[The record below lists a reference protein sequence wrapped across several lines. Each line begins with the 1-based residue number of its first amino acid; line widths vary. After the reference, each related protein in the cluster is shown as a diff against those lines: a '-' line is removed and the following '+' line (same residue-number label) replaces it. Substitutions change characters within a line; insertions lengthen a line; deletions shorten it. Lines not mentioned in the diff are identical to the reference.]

1 MPPLK
6 STTKCQA
13 VEQELDEQL
22 YSADIVASLSAE
34 IAFGKNQI
42 EQALSLAEQAAA
54 MAHKMGGICGEGIVR
69 QVWGRSLA
77 GMSPPRW
84 DEAEEQMAESLR
96 LFELCEAHLFAARIR
111 IYWGIICRDRG
122 NADAALEHFEKAAS
136 QWTASNIPWE
146 MERVNKLIAE
156 LPKA

>member
-6 STTKCQA
+6 SMAKCRA

-34 IAFGKNQI
+34 IALGKNQV

-54 MAHKMGGICGEGIVR
+54 TAHKMGGICSEGMAR

-77 GMSPPRW
+77 SWNR
-84 DEAEEQMAESLR
+84 ES
-96 LFELCEAHLFAARIR
+96 
-111 IYWGIICRDRG
+111 
-122 NADAALEHFEKAAS
+122 ALG
-136 QWTASNIPWE
+136 WIP
-146 MERVNKLIAE
+146 I
-156 LPKA
+156 PI

>member
-34 IAFGKNQI
+34 IALGKNQV

-54 MAHKMGGICGEGIVR
+54 TAHKIGGICYDKAAHKGLDYGSVR
-69 QVWGRSLA
+69 RPFTVWGVPQ
-77 GMSPPRW
+77 G
-84 DEAEEQMAESLR
+84 
-96 LFELCEAHLFAARIR
+96 H
-111 IYWGIICRDRG
+111 
-122 NADAALEHFEKAAS
+122 
-136 QWTASNIPWE
+136 E
-146 MERVNKLIAE
+146 MLW
-156 LPKA
+156 

>member
-34 IAFGKNQI
+34 IALGKNQV

-54 MAHKMGGICGEGIVR
+54 TAHKMGGI
-69 QVWGRSLA
+69 
-77 GMSPPRW
+77 
-84 DEAEEQMAESLR
+84 
-96 LFELCEAHLFAARIR
+96 
-111 IYWGIICRDRG
+111 YY
-122 NADAALEHFEKAAS
+122 EKAADKGLDYGS
-136 QWTASNIPWE
+136 VRRPFHGLGCPSRA
-146 MERVNKLIAE
+146 
-156 LPKA
+156 